1 MQDRQIGRR
10 RGECHRKPAE
20 RDNAFKGGSCDL
32 FSMDKP
38 GMTVAT
44 HPCQFHP
51 EPAV

>member
-38 GMTVAT
+38 GMTVAAARLVPGR
-44 HPCQFHP
+44 HPP
-51 EPAV
+51 